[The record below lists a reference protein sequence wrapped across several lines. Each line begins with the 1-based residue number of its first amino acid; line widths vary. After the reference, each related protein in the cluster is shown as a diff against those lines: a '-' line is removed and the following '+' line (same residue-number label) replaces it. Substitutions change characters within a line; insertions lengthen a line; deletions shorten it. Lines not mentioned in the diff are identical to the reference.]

1 MHCPFCNTPDTK
13 VIDTRLS
20 NDGEQVKR
28 RRECQDCSERFTTFE
43 VAELDLPRVV
53 KRDGSR
59 VPFDEHRL
67 RTSLLK
73 ALEKRPV
80 NTEQVEAEVRQIL
93 RHLRAKGERE
103 VSSQLIGEWVM
114 AALLSL
120 DEVAYVRYASVY
132 HSFQD
137 LDEFKM
143 EIQRLKKKSKIVS

>member
-20 NDGEQVKR
+20 NDGDQVKR
-28 RRECQDCSERFTTFE
+28 RRECQVCTERFTTFE
-43 VAELDLPRVV
+43 VAELGLPRVV

-59 VPFDEHRL
+59 VPFDEQRL
-67 RTSLLK
+67 RVSLLK

-80 NTEQVEAEVRQIL
+80 ITEQVEAEIRQIL

-143 EIQRLKKKSKIVS
+143 EIQRLKKKSKSVN

>member
-20 NDGEQVKR
+20 NDGDQVKR
-28 RRECQDCSERFTTFE
+28 RRECQVCAERFTTFE
-43 VAELDLPRVV
+43 VAELGLPRVV

-59 VPFDEHRL
+59 VPFDEQRL
-67 RTSLLK
+67 RVSLLK

-80 NTEQVEAEVRQIL
+80 VTEQVEAEIRQIL

-143 EIQRLKKKSKIVS
+143 EIQRLKKKK

>member
-13 VIDTRLS
+13 VVDTRLS
-20 NDGEQVKR
+20 SDGDQVKR
-28 RRECQDCSERFTTFE
+28 RRECQDCTERFTTFE
-43 VAELDLPRVV
+43 VAELGLPRVV

-59 VPFDEHRL
+59 VPFDEQRL
-67 RTSLLK
+67 RVSLLK

-80 NTEQVEAEVRQIL
+80 VTEQIESEIRQIL

-120 DEVAYVRYASVY
+120 DDVAYVRYASVY

-143 EIQRLKKKSKIVS
+143 EIQRLKKKK